1 MFGARLPAG
10 GAGGGAVPPLEP
22 SEQVSSTDSAAG
34 QKARGEIRLIPTP
47 PLDREQQLAKP

>member
-1 MFGARLPAG
+1 MKMMFGARLPAG

-34 QKARGEIRLIPTP
+34 QKARGEIRLIPHTTN
-47 PLDREQQLAKP
+47 RSRI